1 MSLLSSTLWSQKS
14 MPKTVDATRLKAML
28 NDGDELALLDVREE
42 GQFGVAHMLYAIP
55 LPYSVLEMRLGIL
68 VPRRSTRTVLVD
80 SGDGVGAR
88 AAARMAALGY
98 NDVVVLEGGMDAW
111 GAAGYEVFMGVNV
124 PCKAFGE
131 VVEHAAHTPSI
142 SAEELH
148 AMQAAGDKVVVLDGR
163 TPAEFK
169 QMSIPQGI
177 SVPNGELVYHVHDFA
192 PDPETTVVVNCA
204 GRTRSIIGAQTLIN
218 AGLPNR
224 VVALRGGTMGWRL
237 AGLELDHNSDRSYSQ
252 LSHAA
257 RHEALGRAKHM
268 RDHWGIRTVDRTTLE
283 NWRVDASRT
292 TYLLDVRSEEEYAAG
307 HMPGSVFAPGGQLI
321 QCIDQW
327 CGTKNA
333 RVVLLDDETNVRAIT
348 TAHWLVQMGWEV
360 YALDGGVDADATK
373 TGMPRTPTLGLNQ
386 LTLEEMD
393 GEAVASGLAD
403 GSLALA
409 DVDVSA
415 DYIEKRLPRAVW
427 GVRPRAQ
434 ALLDALASA
443 PKIVLYSMHET
454 RARLI
459 AFDLRAMSDKPIAIL
474 SGGRERWSAE
484 GRAIEPTPANTLK
497 EEDRIDFLFWVH
509 DRHLGNDQ
517 SARDYLA
524 WEEQLPAQIEAD
536 GDATFSIVTR

>member
-1 MSLLSSTLWSQKS
+1 MPMS
-14 MPKTVDATRLKAML
+14 VDATTLKAML
-28 NDGDELALLDVREE
+28 HDGSELALLDVREE

-55 LPYSVLEMRLGIL
+55 LPYSILEMRLGIL
-68 VPRRSTRTVLVD
+68 VPRRSTRTVLID
-80 SGDGVGAR
+80 SGDDVGAR
-88 AAARMAALGY
+88 AAARMNALGY
-98 NDVVVLEGGMDAW
+98 DDVAILEGGMDAW

-142 SAEELH
+142 SAEALH
-148 AMQAAGDKVVVLDGR
+148 AMQAAGEKVVVLDGR

-169 QMSIPQGI
+169 RMSIPQGI
-177 SVPNGELVYHVHDFA
+177 SVPNGELVYRVHDFA
-192 PDPETTVVVNCA
+192 PDPETTVIVNCA

-237 AGLELDHNSDRSYSQ
+237 AGLELDHDSDRSYGQ
-252 LSHAA
+252 LSDAA
-257 RHEALGRAKHM
+257 RREALGRANHM
-268 RDHWGIRTVDRTTLE
+268 REHWGIRTADRTTLE
-283 NWRVDASRT
+283 NWRADNTRT
-292 TYLLDVRSEEEYAAG
+292 TYLLDVRSEEEYSAR
-307 HMPGSVFAPGGQLI
+307 HLPGSLFAPGGQLV
-321 QCIDQW
+321 QSIDHW

-333 RVVLLDDETNVRAIT
+333 RVVLLDDETNVQAIT

-360 YALDGGVDADATK
+360 YVLDGGVDADAAE
-373 TGMPRTPTLGLNQ
+373 TGMPKAPTLGLDQ
-386 LTLEEMD
+386 LTLQEMD
-393 GEAVASGLAD
+393 GETVASGLAD
-403 GSLALA
+403 RSLVLA

-415 DYIEKRLPRAVW
+415 DYIENRLPGAVW

-434 ALLDALASA
+434 ELLNALASA

-459 AFDLRAMSDKPIAIL
+459 AFDLQEMSDKPIAIL
-474 SGGRERWSAE
+474 SDGREKWSAE
-484 GRAIEPTPANTLK
+484 GREIEPTPAGTLT
-497 EEDRIDFLFWVH
+497 EQDQIDFLFWVH

-517 SARDYLA
+517 AARDYLA

-536 GDATFSIVTR
+536 GDTNYNIVTL